1 MSSKLTEL
9 RRRAGLE
16 VFLNGIPFER
26 ALLKVAAEH
35 PELVNGNTPK
45 LAVVAKDK
53 AKKEQ

>member
-1 MSSKLTEL
+1 
-9 RRRAGLE
+9 LE